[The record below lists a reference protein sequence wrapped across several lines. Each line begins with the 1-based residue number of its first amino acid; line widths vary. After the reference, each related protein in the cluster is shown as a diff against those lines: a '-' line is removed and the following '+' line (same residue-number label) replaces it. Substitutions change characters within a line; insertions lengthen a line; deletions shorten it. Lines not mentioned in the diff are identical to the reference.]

1 MSITLADSYYLKAL
15 DLYPFELDQ
24 VTEALNFAISYDND
38 HAGAHCLLG
47 KLNLYQLGKYRE
59 AEDHFEKALASDI
72 ENSET
77 YYAYAELLIHIGEF
91 GRAKKLI
98 KYAYKIKGISV
109 WRLKYYEGLIA
120 EIKGDYLKA
129 KKCMKLAYA
138 NSYRKNERVFLKD
151 ELERVK
157 SKMKPSEKARK
168 KREGK

>member
-15 DLYPFELDQ
+15 DLYPFELNQ
-24 VTEALNFAISYDND
+24 VTEALNLAISYDND

-47 KLNLYQLGKYRE
+47 KVNLYQLGKYRE

-72 ENSET
+72 ENTET

-109 WRLKYYEGLIA
+109 WSLKYYEGLIA
-120 EIKGDYLKA
+120 EMKGDYLKA

-138 NSYRKNERVFLKD
+138 NSYRKYERVFLKD

-157 SKMKPSEKARK
+157 SKMKSLK
-168 KREGK
+168 KSSCK

>member
-1 MSITLADSYYLKAL
+1 MKAL

-38 HAGAHCLLG
+38 HAGAHCILG

-72 ENSET
+72 ENTET
-77 YYAYAELLIHIGEF
+77 YYAYAELLIQIDEF

-109 WRLKYYEGLIA
+109 WRLRYYEGLIA

-138 NSYRKNERVFLKD
+138 KSYRKYERVFLKD

-157 SKMKPSEKARK
+157 SKMKSLK
-168 KREGK
+168 KSSCK

>member
-1 MSITLADSYYLKAL
+1 MKAL

-72 ENSET
+72 ENTET
-77 YYAYAELLIHIGEF
+77 YYSYADLLIQIGEF

-157 SKMKPSEKARK
+157 SKMEPSKKARK
-168 KREGK
+168 KREEK

>member
-47 KLNLYQLGKYRE
+47 KLNLYQLGKYNE

-72 ENSET
+72 ENTET
-77 YYAYAELLIHIGEF
+77 YYAYAELLIQIGEF

-129 KKCMKLAYA
+129 KKCMKLAYSD
-138 NSYRKNERVFLKD
+138 SYRKNERVFLKD

-157 SKMKPSEKARK
+157 SKMKSLNKSSCK
-168 KREGK
+168 

>member
-72 ENSET
+72 DNTET
-77 YYAYAELLIHIGEF
+77 YYSYADLLIQIGEY
-91 GRAKKLI
+91 GKAKKLI
-98 KYAYKIKGISV
+98 KYAYKIKGINV
-109 WRLKYYEGLIA
+109 WRLKHYEGLIA
-120 EIKGDYLKA
+120 EIKGNYLKA

-138 NSYRKNERVFLKD
+138 NSYRKYEREYLKD

-157 SKMKPSEKARK
+157 SKMKSLNKSSCK
-168 KREGK
+168 